1 MVVYHGSPR
10 NFKKLRIDKK
20 LVRHNAS
27 LENEG
32 CGIYITTDVSIAK
45 SYGNYI
51 YELEVA
57 DKYIRDF
64 RNLRECT
71 KYLREIRNYIMIKT
85 GIDIAKYIDLRNIA
99 ISMQDATIAIS
110 GTCHEIYLMLDS
122 NEYWYS
128 LPNSKI
134 KKVYSILRAYDKR
147 NLKVYMFNYM
157 IKNVGICKTVDEDVV
172 RIIGKHKV

>member
-1 MVVYHGSPR
+1 MIVYHGSPR
-10 NFKKLRIDKK
+10 NFRKLRIDKK

-32 CGIYITTDVSIAK
+32 CGIYITTDINIAK

-51 YELEVA
+51 YEIEVA
-57 DKYIRDF
+57 DSYVRDF

-71 KYLREIRNYIMIKT
+71 KYVNEIRKHILDKT
-85 GIDIAKYIDLRNIA
+85 GIDISRYINLRNIA

-122 NEYWYS
+122 NEYWYL
-128 LPNSKI
+128 LPISKI
-134 KKVYSILRAYDKR
+134 ERVYSILRAYDSKH
-147 NLKVYMFNYM
+147 LKVYMFNYM
-157 IKNVGICKTVDEDVV
+157 IKNVGICKTVDESIV
-172 RIIGKHKV
+172 RIVGKRKV